1 MRRTKEEA
9 AITRQTILD
18 AALAVFGSQGYSA
31 ATLEDIAQEAG
42 VTRGAIYWHFANK
55 AELYNTLMTTY
66 STRGA
71 EITQQV
77 VAEGGSLDEI
87 LKRIFIRLLTAVE
100 NEEKLRAVMELYL
113 FKTEVN
119 EELMEGRQQQIQAG
133 QALVANIASALRE
146 GIQTG
151 ILRADLDPTDMARGF
166 MALQN
171 GAIQLWLIAPEAF
184 SLSQVAETLA
194 EIYINGILPAGQ
206 SS

>member
-71 EITQQV
+71 EITQQA
-77 VAEGGSLDEI
+77 VAEGGSLDKI

-119 EELMEGRQQQIQAG
+119 EELMEGRQQQIQTG

-151 ILRADLDPTDMARGF
+151 IIRADLDPTDMARGF